1 MNLPRYRLPLSILL
15 SIITVGSGAMFL
27 GRAALSTSANV
38 AAASG
43 DCAVSDTDMAQ
54 NREEQALLPLINE
67 YRAQNGLQPVQ
78 ISPTL
83 TLAASWKARD
93 MYAHNYLSHTD
104 SLGRGWYQIAA
115 DCGYPY
121 ASLVNVAEI
130 AASGYST
137 ATSVLKAWEASP
149 GHNAMLLWSD
159 FRAVGIGNVGGY
171 WSVIF
176 AERLDSASATPVA
189 APTASPV
196 PSPMPTATPSQDTVA
211 PSVTL
216 VQPADGQSI
225 RGNATVS
232 ASATD
237 NVGVASVRFL
247 IDGTLYRSD
256 TSPPYEMSWNT
267 RKWVPGTHV
276 VTVRAVDRA
285 GNAKSDSHTVVV
297 TK

>member
-1 MNLPRYRLPLSILL
+1 MLLTRDAFGPRPSVA
-15 SIITVGSGAMFL
+15 S
-27 GRAALSTSANV
+27 
-38 AAASG
+38 AAAS
-43 DCAVSDTDMAQ
+43 CVVSDVDLAQ
-54 NREEQALLPLINE
+54 NSEEQALLPLINQ

-78 ISPTL
+78 TSPTL
-83 TLAASWKARD
+83 TSAASWKARD
-93 MYAHNYLSHTD
+93 MYTHNYLSHTD
-104 SLGRGWYQIAA
+104 SLGRGWYQLAA

-137 ATSVLKAWEASP
+137 ATNVLKAWEASP
-149 GHNAMLLWSD
+149 AHNAMLLWSD
-159 FRAVGIGNVGGY
+159 FRAVGIANVGGY

-176 AERLDSASATPVA
+176 AEQLDSAPVTPVA
-189 APTASPV
+189 TPTASPA
-196 PSPMPTATPSQDTVA
+196 PSPTPTATLSQDAVA

-216 VQPADGQSI
+216 VQPTDGQSI
-225 RGNATVS
+225 RGSTTVS

-247 IDGTLYRSD
+247 IDGTLYRTD
-256 TSPPYEMSWNT
+256 TSPPYEISWNT
-267 RKWVPGTHV
+267 KKWGLGTHV
-276 VTVRAVDRA
+276 VTAHAVDRA